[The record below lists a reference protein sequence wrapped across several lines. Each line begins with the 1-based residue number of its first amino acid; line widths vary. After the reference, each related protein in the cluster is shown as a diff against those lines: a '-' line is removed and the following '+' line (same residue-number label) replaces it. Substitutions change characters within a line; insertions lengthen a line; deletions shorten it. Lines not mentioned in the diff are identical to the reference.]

1 MGSRLYP
8 HRSQLGYYVETL
20 LEALQNLGIPA
31 FHLFGHHTGAAIACE
46 MAVTAPERVRSV
58 MMVGPVYM
66 DAAERQRWRQEFIDP
81 LVIQADGSHLGKIWK
96 RVQSLDPNP
105 ASSLCHREA
114 VDNLHAGERYHEAYL
129 AVFNQDFPALLRQV
143 ACPLL
148 LLCGG
153 EDVLLLYFKPA
164 CEVRP
169 DAKSLELP
177 GGTYVVDEYPDV
189 LASTIRTFLEKS
201 E

>member
-1 MGSRLYP
+1 M
-8 HRSQLGYYVETL
+8 
-20 LEALQNLGIPA
+20 
-31 FHLFGHHTGAAIACE
+31 AAIWARFGSGC
-46 MAVTAPERVRSV
+46 RVS
-58 MMVGPVYM
+58 
-66 DAAERQRWRQEFIDP
+66 
-81 LVIQADGSHLGKIWK
+81 
-96 RVQSLDPNP
+96 PNP

-148 LLCGG
+148 LLLCGG
-153 EDVLLLYFKPA
+153 EDVLLPYFKPA
-164 CEVRP
+164 CEARP